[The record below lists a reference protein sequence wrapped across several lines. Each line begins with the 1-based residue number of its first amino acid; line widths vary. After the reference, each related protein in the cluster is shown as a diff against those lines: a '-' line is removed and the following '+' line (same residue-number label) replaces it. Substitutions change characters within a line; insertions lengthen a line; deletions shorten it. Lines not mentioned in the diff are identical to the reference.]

1 VIFPKTCPERSI
13 KKPYNRRKKMRKF
26 WIVLLSIGLL
36 VALAAPVFA
45 VDVKFSGSYVIQGY
59 MESNRNIT
67 DGSPLHQDSGRDGP
81 SDSFTWQ
88 RLRMQTDF
96 TVAEGLTLTT
106 RFDAMEKVWGTPR
119 SGTALATNDANGI
132 QSTGSAE
139 AENIKFQHVYATFK
153 TAIGTFSAGYM
164 AQTAW
169 GTAFGDSSDYAYGP
183 RLRWRLDSG
192 PLAFLLIWD
201 KYEGQNGSYP
211 TGGQVDQSKDKYSAA
226 FIYNW
231 GKGSAGLLGQFARDT
246 NSSGATPAGNAIN
259 SQDNGLKKTV
269 FLLDPYV
276 KATFGPV
283 YFEAEVIWVTGK
295 LREWESTSTRPDITY
310 NGLSAYA
317 NAMVTLGPAYVG
329 AAFVYVSGDD
339 AGTTDKIEAG
349 IPAGADFNP
358 CLILGN
364 YDLARWSAPL
374 GGALNTALTS
384 SVANPLGGVNGVG
397 MENVIA
403 LQIYAGV
410 KPMPKLDTKVSLTY
424 AQTDKTP
431 NTSNQTLAWTNLTNN
446 GTDGAWVSKDLGW
459 EADVTATYKIYD
471 NLSYMVGFGYLWAGD
486 AFKLTNPNTTIKNDY
501 LLTHKL
507 TLSF

>member
-67 DGSPLHQDSGRDGP
+67 DGSPVLPNGAVVGQGP

-106 RFDAMEKVWGTPR
+106 RFDAMEKVWGAAR
-119 SGTALATNDANGI
+119 SAVYPAGYDTNGY
-132 QSTGSAE
+132 QTTGSAE

-164 AQTAW
+164 PQTAW

-201 KYEGQNGSYP
+201 KYEGQNGGYP
-211 TGGQVDQSKDKYSAA
+211 AGLQVDQSKDKYSAA
-226 FIYNW
+226 FLYNW
-231 GKGSAGLLGQFARDT
+231 GKGSAGLLGQYAKDT
-246 NSSGATPAGNAIN
+246 NSSAGLSNPGN
-259 SQDNGLKKTV
+259 PDLGYKKEV
-269 FLLDPYV
+269 YLLDPYF
-276 KATFGPV
+276 KATFGNV
-283 YFEAEVIWVTGK
+283 YLEAEVIYVTGK
-295 LREWESTSTRPDITY
+295 LREWENAPYRNTIEYS
-310 NGLSAYA
+310 GLSAYA
-317 NAMVTLGPAYVG
+317 AAIVTVGPVYVG
-329 AAFVYVSGDD
+329 GAFVYVSGDD
-339 AGTTDKIEAG
+339 AGTTNKIEAG
-349 IPAGADFNP
+349 IPGGADFNP
-358 CLILGN
+358 CLIAGN
-364 YDLARWSAPL
+364 YDLSRWSAPL
-374 GGALNTALTS
+374 GQAINSAVTGGAL
-384 SVANPLGGVNGVG
+384 GGTNGVG
-397 MENVIA
+397 IA
-403 LQIYAGV
+403 DIFAYQVFVGV
-410 KPMPKLDTKVSLTY
+410 KPTPKLDTKVSLTY
-424 AQTDKTP
+424 LLLDKTP
-431 NTSNQTLAWTNLTNN
+431 NTATDYTGVTPGVNN
-446 GTDGAWVSKDLGW
+446 GSDGAWISKNVGW
-459 EADVTATYKIYD
+459 EADITATYKIYD
-471 NLSYMVGFGYLWAGD
+471 NLSYMVGFGYLFAGD
-486 AFKLTNPNTTIKNDY
+486 AFKGVNPNLTVRDDY